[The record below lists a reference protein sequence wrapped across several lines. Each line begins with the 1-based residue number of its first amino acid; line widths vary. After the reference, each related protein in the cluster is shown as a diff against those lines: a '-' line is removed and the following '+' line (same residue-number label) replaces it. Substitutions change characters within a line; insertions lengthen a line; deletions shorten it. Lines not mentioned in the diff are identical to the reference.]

1 MSHKDDQKPA
11 PFGTYLGKT
20 PKQEPPKQPVQ
31 SPITEEAFSQR
42 SPVFNPLGRVEH
54 INHDEVRIADVRRH
68 FFGLFLI
75 YLQTV
80 VALVLSVGLIIFLLP
95 GAFGEN
101 NATVDSIVWFS
112 ALIVATLG
120 LIFLA
125 LATKIYNSNQLI
137 ITDINITQ
145 VLQVGLFSRKVSE
158 LTMENVEDVTAE
170 QHGIFP
176 TIFNFGTLKV
186 ETAGEQNNFIFKYCP
201 NPNAYAKALQD
212 ARAAYFKKHSGYYR
226 QPSNI

>member
-1 MSHKDDQKPA
+1 MGKSAPKTSNKKPI
-11 PFGTYLGKT
+11 
-20 PKQEPPKQPVQ
+20 Q

-42 SPVFNPLGRVEH
+42 SPVFNPLGRVEN
-54 INHDEVRIADVRRH
+54 INEDEIKIADVRRH

-75 YLQTV
+75 YLETIL
-80 VALVLSVGLIIFLLP
+80 ALVLSVGLIIFLMP
-95 GAFGEN
+95 GVFGGDN
-101 NATVDSIVWFS
+101 STVNSIVWFF
-112 ALIVATLG
+112 ALIVAVLG
-120 LIFLA
+120 VIFLA
-125 LATKIYNSNQLI
+125 LATKIYNTNQLI
-137 ITDINITQ
+137 VTDINVTQ

-176 TIFNFGTLKV
+176 TIFNYGTLKV

-212 ARAAYFKKHSGYYR
+212 ARAAYFKKYSGHR